1 MVALP
6 QEGGEPIRDNGRR
19 VPSTECGDQGFSASG
34 LPHSNNQ
41 EQRELNFKSDSLTKT
56 TPVVI
61 NPHISHDYP
70 DGNDVEPHP
79 DNEQVQFRRHVQGR
93 PASPHVGMVS

>member
-19 VPSTECGDQGFSASG
+19 VPSPECGDQGCSASG

-41 EQRELNFKSDSLTKT
+41 ERRELNFKSDSLTEKT

-61 NPHISHDYP
+61 NPHIIPDYP
-70 DGNDVEPHP
+70 DGDDVEPTQTMNMFSSVAMFKADQLP
-79 DNEQVQFRRHVQGR
+79 LTSGW
-93 PASPHVGMVS
+93 